1 MSHPYALVLP
11 ARRGAGVRAYAVP
24 QRRTTALTLLLI
36 MSAMSLLGCS
46 GSNKDDPFAPATGNN
61 ISNRS
66 FTFAQGA
73 KATLA
78 AGLGLAAGEAFTLQ
92 FGSVGGT
99 NVAPVSLN
107 AGGSVASGTVTLSPC
122 ILRFDRSTFPTGRGP
137 QSDTP
142 FTIDPCDVHRDTL
155 TLRLTVGNGETAL
168 SLVPQVLPST
178 NVALVLTSDGRTGS
192 YAVVDLATRLV
203 FQELWRAGVQQ
214 DAIARVFK
222 NRVYVLN
229 RSGNASLQV
238 LTPSRGFLTPPSGEF
253 PLGNDT
259 APQDIVFLSATKAY
273 VSRLASP
280 TLLVIDPTTLAR
292 LSDINLSTLVQ
303 PNDPDG
309 APEPA
314 AMLIHNSLLYI
325 ALRHLDRTQAAQPAI
340 ARGTVA
346 VFDTA
351 TDRLVTVLRLQG
363 SNPASE
369 LQWSPTLNRILL
381 STVGVVASNDGG
393 IEALHPDTLT
403 VDRLPVVR
411 ATALGGDITAFVI
424 VSRSQGFAVVRT
436 AQEAY
441 HLATFD
447 PSTGQ
452 QVARLTGTT
461 PGLAAHLAINSQ
473 QEVYFSVTDV
483 TTRTPGLRIFDAT
496 TEREITATP
505 LPVGLYPPRFTL
517 FLE

>member
-11 ARRGAGVRAYAVP
+11 ARRGAGVRSYAGP
-24 QRRTTALTLLLI
+24 PRRTTALTLLLI

-46 GSNKDDPFAPATGNN
+46 GSNKDDPFAPATVNN

-73 KATLA
+73 KAMLA

-92 FGSVGGT
+92 FGSFGGT
-99 NVAPVSLN
+99 SVAPVSLN

-122 ILRFDRSTFPTGRGP
+122 ILLFDRSTFPSGRGP
-137 QSDTP
+137 QSGTP
-142 FTIDPCDVHRDTL
+142 FTIDLCDVHRDTL
-155 TLRLTVGNGETAL
+155 TLRLTVKGETAL

-178 NVALVLTSDGRTGS
+178 NVALVLTSDGLTGS

-203 FQELWRAGVQQ
+203 FQELWRAGVQPE
-214 DAIARVFK
+214 AIARVF
-222 NRVYVLN
+222 NSRVYVVN
-229 RSGNASLQV
+229 RSGNASIQV
-238 LTPSRGFLTPPSGEF
+238 LTPSLGFLTPPGGEL

-259 APQDIVFLSATKAY
+259 LPQDIVFLSATKAY

-280 TLLVIDPTTLAR
+280 KLLVIDPTTLAR
-292 LSDINLSTLVQ
+292 LSDIDLSALVQ

-309 APEPA
+309 APESA

-346 VFDTA
+346 VFDTT
-351 TDRLVTVLRLQG
+351 TDRLVTVLQLQG
-363 SNPASE
+363 HNPASA
-369 LQWSPTLNRILL
+369 LQWSPTLNRILV
-381 STVGVVASNDGG
+381 STVGTSASLDGG
-393 IEALHPDTLT
+393 IEALHPDTNTL
-403 VDRLPVVR
+403 DPRAVVR
-411 ATALGGDITAFVI
+411 AAALGGDITAFVI
-424 VSRSQGFAVVRT
+424 VSRSQGFAVVRE

-452 QVARLTGTT
+452 QVARLTGAT

-496 TEREITATP
+496 TARAITATP
-505 LPVGLYPPRFTL
+505 LPVGLFPPRFTL